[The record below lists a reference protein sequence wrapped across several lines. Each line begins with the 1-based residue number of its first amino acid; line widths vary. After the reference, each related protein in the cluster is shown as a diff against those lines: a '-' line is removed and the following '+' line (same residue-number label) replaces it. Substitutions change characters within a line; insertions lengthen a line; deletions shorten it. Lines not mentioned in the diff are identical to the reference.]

1 MNDANNSR
9 ASINQE
15 TMNQQPL
22 MNKRGLYVRRF
33 LFIAIALVAVSF
45 GAMFFV
51 MSQMSQQIPSDLD
64 TATSKPSVNSLYEV
78 SYQPSEE
85 PIPIGSLQTWLLEVT
100 TPQGERVQDATVT
113 VAGDMPGHGHGLP
126 TSPVVTAQEDGSY
139 LVEGLK
145 FQMGGWWYT
154 EFKIS
159 SPLGDDTV
167 RFDFVLSK

>member
-1 MNDANNSR
+1 
-9 ASINQE
+9 
-15 TMNQQPL
+15 MNQQPL
-22 MNKRGLYVRRF
+22 MNKRGLFIKRF
-33 LFIAIALVAVSF
+33 LFIALALVAVSF

-51 MSQMSQQIPSDLD
+51 MSQMSQQIPGDLD
-64 TATSKPSVNSLYEV
+64 TATTKPSANGLYRV
-78 SYQPSEE
+78 SYQPSED
-85 PIPIGSLQTWLLEVT
+85 PIPIGSLQSWRLEVT
-100 TPQGERVQDATVT
+100 TPGGERVQDATIT
-113 VAGDMPGHGHGLP
+113 LNGDMPGHGHGLP
-126 TSPVVTAQEDGSY
+126 TAPIVTAQENGSY

>member
-1 MNDANNSR
+1 
-9 ASINQE
+9 
-15 TMNQQPL
+15 MNQQPL
-22 MNKRGLYVRRF
+22 VNKRGLYIRRF

-45 GAMFFV
+45 GAMFFA
-51 MSQMSQQIPSDLD
+51 MSQMSQQIPGDLD
-64 TATSKPSVNSLYEV
+64 TTTTKPSANGLYEV

-85 PIPIGSLQTWLLEVT
+85 PIPIGSLQSWRLEVT
-100 TPQGERVQDATVT
+100 TPEGERVQDATVT

-126 TSPVVTAQEDGSY
+126 TSPVITAQEDGSY

-167 RFDFVLSK
+167 RFDFVLER